1 MRILHVFDHSIPLH
15 SGYTFRSY
23 QILREQRALGYETV
37 HVTSIKHLNPKSP
50 EETVEDLK
58 FFRTTEYNKLFS
70 KLPVINQYEVVRSL
84 KKRLRQILKMEKI
97 DVIQAHSPML
107 NGMAAVAVGK
117 EFNIPVLYEIRAF
130 WEDAAV
136 SHGDCKEGDLRYR
149 LTRDM
154 ETKVA
159 READAVT
166 VICNGL
172 KQDLVSRG
180 IPAEKITLIP
190 NAVDISKFSGSS
202 EPNADLRSKLGLDGA
217 ITLGFIGSFYDYE
230 GIEILLESLP
240 VIRREIPNVKILLVG
255 GGPETKNLKE
265 MSKAFGI
272 ADNVMFTGR
281 VPHDKVQDYYNQ
293 VDIFVYPRKKMR
305 LTDLVT
311 PLKPLEAMAQHKLV
325 AASDIGG
332 HNELIENGKTGVLF
346 KPDNSLS
353 LARTIIDL
361 LNDRES
367 WPQMIAEGR
376 KYVEDVRNW
385 KNSIANYPAV
395 FDRIIKKQD

>member
-37 HVTSIKHLNPKSP
+37 HVTSIKHLNPESS

-84 KKRLRQILKMEKI
+84 KKRLRQILKIEKV

-136 SHGDCKEGDLRYR
+136 SNGNCKEGDLRYR
-149 LTRDM
+149 LSKDM
-154 ETKVA
+154 ETKVV
-159 READAVT
+159 RDADAVT

-172 KQDLVSRG
+172 KQDLISRG
-180 IPAEKITLIP
+180 IAEEKITLIP
-190 NAVDISKFSGSS
+190 NAVDISKFSGPS
-202 EPNADLRSKLGLDGA
+202 EPNADLKSKLGLDGA

-230 GIEILLESLP
+230 GLEILLDSLP
-240 VIRREIPNVKILLVG
+240 TIRRDFPNVKLLLVG
-255 GGPETKNLKE
+255 GGPEDKNLRE
-265 MSKAFGI
+265 LVRLMGI
-272 ADNVMFTGR
+272 QNQVIFTGR

-325 AASDIGG
+325 VASDIGG
-332 HNELIENGKTGVLF
+332 HNELIEDGKTGVLF
-346 KPDNSLS
+346 KPDSSLS
-353 LARTIIDL
+353 LARTVVGLLKQRENWSEMID
-361 LNDRES
+361 
-367 WPQMIAEGR
+367 QGR
-376 KYVEDVRNW
+376 KYVEEVRNW
-385 KNSIANYPAV
+385 KNSIANYPAI
-395 FDRIIKKQD
+395 FDRIVKKKD